1 MEPFYPQFSSDTDI
15 NVRQSTVLWRWQ
27 TDWAGLEFRQ
37 PHAVMESLKWSGNS
51 DTEMA
56 FPFYYVIN
64 QIFHLI
70 SWDELHTLSITRS
83 VKFVGCIWEACN
95 SRINFMR
102 SDEIIPWG
110 FQETAGKF
118 SIKKRGLFD
127 FSRGFCQIWR
137 HTLQHYSGTFLC
149 HADFIPDRSCLDV
162 PVGRK
167 CSACNGLAPEFLHE
181 LKYLSE
187 AFYPSLPLNC
197 SKTPRPWRTLSHV
210 GNRCTRIPIR
220 YS

>member
-118 SIKKRGLFD
+118 SIKKGIIWFQ
-127 FSRGFCQIWR
+127 SRVLSNLEAYFATLLRYISVPR
-137 HTLQHYSGTFLC
+137 RFHT
-149 HADFIPDRSCLDV
+149 
-162 PVGRK
+162 
-167 CSACNGLAPEFLHE
+167 
-181 LKYLSE
+181 
-187 AFYPSLPLNC
+187 
-197 SKTPRPWRTLSHV
+197 W
-210 GNRCTRIPIR
+210 
-220 YS
+220 